1 MNLFQFCVPSFTS
14 LMSISFLFT
23 SFFSTFFPLYIP
35 FPPTPFHSQQLNS
48 VHFSLSIHLCFFL
61 FQLLLLLP
69 SQTLEPLM
77 QITTTA
83 LKFRTLCNLTLN
95 IWVTQPVY
103 VLYSTNA
110 LTSHSFF
117 FQIFLLFFSSSRKL
131 INPINLLISVSFSLL
146 YVKIYHSYSII
157 L

>member
-1 MNLFQFCVPSFTS
+1 MNLFQFYVPSLTS

-23 SFFSTFFPLYIP
+23 SFFSTIYTIPSNTIP
-35 FPPTPFHSQQLNS
+35 FSTTQLGTLLS
-48 VHFSLSIHLCFFL
+48 LSLSIHLCFFL

-103 VLYSTNA
+103 VLHSTNA